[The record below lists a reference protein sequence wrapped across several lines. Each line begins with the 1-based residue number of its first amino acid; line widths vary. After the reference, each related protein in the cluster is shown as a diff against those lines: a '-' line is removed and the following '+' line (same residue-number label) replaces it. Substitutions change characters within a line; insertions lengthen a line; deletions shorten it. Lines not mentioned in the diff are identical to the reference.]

1 MDYCSVI
8 KKNEIMLFAKIW
20 MELETIIL
28 SKQARLRKINIA
40 CFLSY
45 AESSPK
51 KDKFKMR
58 ALFGG
63 GNSRRRR
70 VKEQGEWSECA

>member
-1 MDYCSVI
+1 MDGTG
-8 KKNEIMLFAKIW
+8 NHNIMQNKQDS
-20 MELETIIL
+20 ERQIL
-28 SKQARLRKINIA
+28 L

-45 AESSPK
+45 AEPSPK

-58 ALFGG
+58 AQFGG

-70 VKEQGEWSECA
+70 VKEQGEWSE